1 MASCLTPGGR
11 RCPVRGASD
20 SIEPAGG
27 YDLSKL
33 QASSVTSTR
42 TRRRTS
48 TSTGA
53 GGSVGEIPTE
63 RHRQR
68 GTPES
73 ASGRVRLQRHRHL
86 PGAAGCRCNLRT
98 CRPCLA
104 VLLSRSGADRTVQP
118 DRVQR
123 RRVSGE
129 DRFHPGQPRV
139 GDAMHAGDGG
149 QRGRDWPIVR
159 SLSGHRRLQDAG
171 GEVTG
176 ALA

>member
-98 CRPCLA
+98 RRPCLA

-123 RRVSGE
+123 RRVSE
-129 DRFHPGQPRV
+129 RIDFILASPGLATRCTQATVVNEGATGP
-139 GDAMHAGDGG
+139 
-149 QRGRDWPIVR
+149 
-159 SLSGHRRLQDAG
+159 LSDHFPVIADFKTQAAR
-171 GEVTG
+171 
-176 ALA
+176 